1 MLQLRV
7 AVCRV
12 ESRPQPHGRQVRP
25 QDRLSIT
32 HHPYEYA
39 KYSDLDLDNVKFG
52 RLEQMITNL
61 PEFED
66 IDDLAS
72 PAIEEVLQEIL
83 ESWLEYRHNQ

>member
-1 MLQLRV
+1 MKWNDIDEI
-7 AVCRV
+7 V
-12 ESRPQPHGRQVRP
+12 EAL
-25 QDRLSIT
+25 D
-32 HHPYEYA
+32 A